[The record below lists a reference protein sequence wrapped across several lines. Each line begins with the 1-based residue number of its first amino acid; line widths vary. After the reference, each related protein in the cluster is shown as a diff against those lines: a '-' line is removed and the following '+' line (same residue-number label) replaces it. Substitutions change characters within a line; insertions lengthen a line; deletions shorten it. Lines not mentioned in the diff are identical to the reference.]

1 MKNISKYI
9 MVSAI
14 FLFIG
19 IMLGIFFGRNSGSDS
34 ILLTQANSS
43 EINTSSP
50 TTAYYDEV
58 LGRIN
63 INSATVDELTSVPGI
78 GSVTAQRIV
87 EYRRKYGKFYSIN
100 DLLKIKGISETTL
113 DDIRP
118 YITVGG

>member
-63 INSATVDELTSVPGI
+63 INSATADELTSVPGI

>member
-9 MVSAI
+9 MLSAI

>member
-1 MKNISKYI
+1 MKNICKYI

-34 ILLTQANSS
+34 ILLTQTNSS

-63 INSATVDELTSVPGI
+63 INSATADELTSVPGI